1 MTAYARPAPVA
12 WHVSAW
18 MIAGLVAAPIAAVAL
33 NLLVPRVDVWQH
45 LAQTIL
51 WELTWNT
58 ALLLG
63 GVGLL
68 AGTLGTGLAWL
79 VVAYRFPGRRFFEWS
94 LMLPLAIPGYV
105 MGFVFVALFEYAGP
119 VQTALRGLLGDSWR
133 LYDVR
138 SGWGL
143 VAVLSLVLYPYPY
156 LMARSAFAS
165 LGAEPVEAARG
176 LGLSPRATFWRVVL
190 PLARP
195 AIAVGVALALMETL
209 ADFGTVSLFDY
220 RTYTVAI
227 YRVWFG
233 MFDRIAAGQLSV
245 VLLLWAL
252 GLLVLERTQRRRRRY
267 TQAHG
272 RAAADVWPQLEG
284 ARAWIATAC
293 CALVLAVAFVLPLLT
308 LVWWALSPGLMRP
321 SALGPMMLN
330 SLVLASL
337 AAVLCVAAG
346 LLLAYAR
353 RRSASKGLRLATEVA
368 GLGYALPGSVVAV
381 GVLAILAGADRTLA
395 DAVQRLSGWDIGL
408 IATGSGVG
416 LLFAYLVRFIAL
428 GFHPTEAGLAS
439 IPKSIDEC
447 AASLGSSPGRV
458 VRELHLPLLRTA
470 LTAAALL
477 VFLDV
482 MKELPATML
491 IRPMGWD
498 TLAIGVWQMTSEALW
513 REAALPALTIV
524 AAGLPAVVCLTYLGT
539 PGRAS
544 RKAAS

>member
-1 MTAYARPAPVA
+1 MTCCARPSA
-12 WHVSAW
+12 WHVGAW
-18 MIAGLVAAPIAAVAL
+18 LLAGLVSAPIAAVAL
-33 NLLVPRVDVWQH
+33 NLLQPRGDVWRH
-45 LAQTIL
+45 LADTIL

-58 ALLLG
+58 AW
-63 GVGLL
+63 LL
-68 AGTLGTGLAWL
+68 AGVAAGAGVIGTALAWL
-79 VVAYRFPGRRFFEWS
+79 IVAHRFPGRRFFEWA
-94 LMLPLAIPGYV
+94 LMLPLAVPAYV
-105 MGFVFVALFEYAGP
+105 LGFVFVALLEYAGP
-119 VQTALRGLLGDSWR
+119 VQTALRAAFGETFR
-133 LYDVR
+133 VFDVR
-138 SGWGL
+138 SGWSL

-165 LGAEPVEAARG
+165 LGAAPVEAARG
-176 LGLSPRATFWRVVL
+176 LGLSPWQTFRRVAL

-220 RTYTVAI
+220 RTYTVGI

-233 MFDRIAAGQLSV
+233 MFDRVAAGQLAV

-252 GLLVLERTQRRRRRY
+252 ALLALERTQRRRRRY

-272 RAAADVWPQLEG
+272 RAASEVWPGLQG
-284 ARAWIATAC
+284 WQAWAATGC
-293 CALVLAVAFVLPLLT
+293 CAAVLGLAFVLPIAT
-308 LVWWALSPGLMRP
+308 LGWWALAPGLVRP
-321 SALGPMMLN
+321 GALAPLVLN
-330 SLVLASL
+330 SVILATL

-346 LLLAYAR
+346 LVLAYAR
-353 RRSASKGLRLATEVA
+353 RRSPSKGLRLATEIA

-381 GVLAILAGADRTLA
+381 GVLAILAGADRTIA
-395 DAVQRLSGWDIGL
+395 DLVQRLSGRDVGL
-408 IATGSGVG
+408 IATGTGAG

-428 GFHPTEAGLAS
+428 GFHPTEAGLSS
-439 IPKSIDEC
+439 IPRSIDEC
-447 AASLGSSPGRV
+447 AASLGTPPGRV

-470 LTAAALL
+470 LTAAGLL

-498 TLAIGVWQMTSEALW
+498 TLAIAVWQMTSEALW

-524 AAGLPAVVCLTYLGT
+524 AAGLPAVICLTYLGT
-539 PGRAS
+539 PGRTS
-544 RKAAS
+544 VEAAS

>member
-1 MTAYARPAPVA
+1 MTAYARPAP
-12 WHVSAW
+12 WHASAW
-18 MIAGLVAAPIAAVAL
+18 LLAGLVTAPIAAVAL
-33 NLLVPRVDVWQH
+33 NLVLPRMDVWRH
-45 LAQTIL
+45 LADTIL

-58 ALLLG
+58 AVLLAS
-63 GVGLL
+63 VGLC
-68 AGTLGTGLAWL
+68 AGGLGTGLAWL
-79 VVAYRFPGRRFFEWS
+79 VVAYRFPGRRFFEWA

-105 MGFVFVALFEYAGP
+105 MGFVFVALLEYSGP
-119 VQTALRGLLGDSWR
+119 LQTTMRAVIGESSRMFDI
-133 LYDVR
+133 R

-165 LGAEPVEAARG
+165 MGAAPVEAARG
-176 LGLSPRATFWRVVL
+176 LGLTPRQTFWRVVL

-220 RTYTVAI
+220 RTYTVGI

-233 MFDRIAAGQLSV
+233 MFDRVAAGQLAV

-252 GLLVLERTQRRRRRY
+252 ALLALERTQRRRRQY

-272 RAAADVWPQLEG
+272 RSAAEVWPQLAG
-284 ARAWIATAC
+284 ARAWIATVICVA
-293 CALVLAVAFVLPLLT
+293 VLGVAFVLPLST
-308 LVWWALSPGLMRP
+308 LVWWSLSPALATP
-321 SALGPMMLN
+321 SRLGPMVAN
-330 SLVLASL
+330 SVILASL
-337 AAVLCVAAG
+337 AAFLCVAAG
-346 LLLAYAR
+346 LVLAYAR
-353 RRSASKGLRLATEVA
+353 RRTSSRGLRVATEIA

-381 GVLAILAGADRTLA
+381 GVLAILAGADRTIA
-395 DAVQRLSGWDIGL
+395 DVVQRLSGRDIGL
-408 IATGSGVG
+408 LATGSGIG

-428 GFHPTEAGLAS
+428 GFHPTEAGLSS
-439 IPKSIDEC
+439 IPRSIDEC
-447 AASLGSSPGRV
+447 AASLGTPPRRV

-524 AAGLPAVVCLTYLGT
+524 GAGLPAVICLTHLGS
-539 PGRAS
+539 PRRFPAEEIS
-544 RKAAS
+544 

>member
-1 MTAYARPAPVA
+1 MTFPARPIYA
-12 WHVSAW
+12 WQLSAW
-18 MIAGLVAAPIAAVAL
+18 LLAGLVSAPIAAVAL
-33 NLLVPRVDVWQH
+33 NLLLPRADVWRH
-45 LAQTIL
+45 LADTIL
-51 WELTWNT
+51 WELTRNT
-58 ALLLG
+58 AWLLA
-63 GVGLL
+63 GVGLG
-68 AGTLGTGLAWL
+68 AGTLGTALAWL
-79 VVAYRFPGRRFFEWS
+79 VVAHRFPGRRFFEWS

-105 MGFVFVALFEYAGP
+105 RGFVFVALFEYSGP
-119 VQTALRGLLGDSWR
+119 VQTALRDVSGSGTFF
-133 LYDVR
+133 DVR

-165 LGAEPVEAARG
+165 LGAAPLEAARG
-176 LGLSPRATFWRVVL
+176 MGLTPRQTFWRVVL

-195 AIAVGVALALMETL
+195 AIAVGVALALMEAL

-220 RTYTVAI
+220 RTYTVGI

-233 MFDRIAAGQLSV
+233 MFDRVAAGQLAV

-252 GLLVLERTQRRRRRY
+252 ALLALERTQRRRRRY

-272 RAAADVWPQLEG
+272 RSAADVWPRLG
-284 ARAWIATAC
+284 GWKAWIATAC
-293 CALVLAVAFVLPLLT
+293 CFAVLVVAFVLPLGT
-308 LVWWALSPGLMRP
+308 LGWWAVTAGPAR
-321 SALGPMMLN
+321 SANLAPLVRN
-330 SLVLASL
+330 SVVLAGL

-353 RRSASKGLRLATEVA
+353 RRSSSRGLRVATEIA

-381 GVLAILAGADRTLA
+381 GVLAILAGADRMVA
-395 DAVQRLSGWDIGL
+395 DFIQRLSGYDVGL
-408 IATGSGVG
+408 IATGTGVG

-439 IPKSIDEC
+439 IPRSIDEC
-447 AASLGSSPGRV
+447 AASLGTPPGRV
-458 VRELHLPLLRTA
+458 VRALHLPLLRTA

-498 TLAIGVWQMTSEALW
+498 TLAIAVWQMTSEALW
-513 REAALPALTIV
+513 HEAALPALTIV
-524 AAGLPAVVCLTYLGT
+524 AAGLPAVICLTYMGT
-539 PGRAS
+539 PE
-544 RKAAS
+544 RKSVEEHS